1 MAVPVVSGV
10 SPNTGLTTGGTFVVL
25 TGTNFTGA
33 TGVSFGGTG
42 ATSFTVNS
50 ATQITAVAPAHAP
63 GSVDVQV
70 SNNDGL
76 SSAAQ
81 GDQFL
86 YVAAVPAIT
95 SVFPA
100 SGPTSGGTQV
110 VLTGTNFT
118 GATGVAFG
126 GMAASFTVNSATQIT
141 ATTPAG
147 SAGTVDVRVTNASGT
162 SVTGVGDQFLY
173 QAPMPGLSSLS
184 PSSGPTAGGTSVVIT
199 GTNFTGATAVTFGGT
214 SASFTVN
221 SATQITAIAPHHAA
235 GTVDVLVATPN
246 GISAAVQGDQFLY
259 VAAVP
264 TVTGVLPAS
273 GPAAGGT
280 FVTVTGTNFGG
291 ATGVAFGDTAAGS
304 FSVNSATQLQ
314 AVSPAHGA
322 GKVDIRVGS
331 PDGIS
336 AVSNADQFTYLA
348 PVSQGGQEMA
358 PTARDGVS
366 EDEVV
371 ARRA

>member
-1 MAVPVVSGV
+1 MAVPVISGV
-10 SPNTGLTTGGTFVVL
+10 SPNTGPTTGGTFVVI

-33 TGVSFGGTG
+33 TGVSFGGTA
-42 ATSFTVNS
+42 ATSFMVNS

-70 SNNDGL
+70 ANNDGV

-86 YVAAVPAIT
+86 YVAAVPTIT
-95 SVFPA
+95 SVFPP

-118 GATGVAFG
+118 GATGVSFG

-141 ATTPAG
+141 ATTPADT
-147 SAGTVDVRVTNASGT
+147 AGTVDVRVTNASGT
-162 SVTGVGDQFLY
+162 SVPGVGDQFLY
-173 QAPMPGLSSLS
+173 QAPVPAVLSLS
-184 PSSGPTAGGTSVVIT
+184 PNSGPTAGGPSVVIT

-214 SASFTVN
+214 SASFTVD
-221 SATQITAIAPHHAA
+221 SATQITAIAPPHAT
-235 GTVDVLVATPN
+235 GTIDVLVATPN
-246 GISAAVQGDQFLY
+246 GISAAVQGDQFFY

-264 TVTGVLPAS
+264 SVTGVSPPS

-291 ATGVAFGDTAAGS
+291 ATGVAFGSTAASS
-304 FSVNSATQLQ
+304 FSVNSATQLL

-322 GKVDIRVGS
+322 GKVDIRVAS

-336 AVSNADQFTYLA
+336 AVSNADQFTYLVA
-348 PVSQGGQEMA
+348 VSGDGQELPP
-358 PTARDGVS
+358 PTRDRLAG
-366 EDEVV
+366 DEVV
-371 ARRA
+371 AHRA